1 MVVLSDSLLAASL
14 SASNSQFVFWDERS
28 DSIFFILVS
37 TFLRRVSTVSL
48 DRPGVQLNV
57 KTVETGKLTIV
68 SDKEI
73 AES

>member
-14 SASNSQFVFWDERS
+14 SASNSQLVLCDERS

-37 TFLRRVSTVSL
+37 TFLRSVSTVSL
-48 DRPGVQLNV
+48 DRPGVQLDV
-57 KTVETGKLTIV
+57 KSMGNGKLTIM